1 MNLYF
6 VINREQ
12 LESGIHPQ
20 KKLLSEL
27 STREKIPMSHRNY
40 FIPFSLFMQPIG
52 SGFLFG
58 RKWNLPWR
66 SEVPGYKV
74 HRAITLALLFVL
86 QIEGRIRPACKWGQI
101 IVWSEC
107 FLIKTAILSLT
118 SSCSCEHESISPFSA
133 RNLKMMLKSKQ
144 VKGIH
149 KETQGTSLFVSMS
162 WVSSLNV
169 LIKASVYQVFMW
181 DVWFPPFELMCSIV
195 KCPWPVKNSTKVITA
210 WSTELQS
217 SVISWRTGG

>member
-40 FIPFSLFMQPIG
+40 FILFSLFMQPIG

-74 HRAITLALLFVL
+74 PRAIKLVLLFAL
-86 QIEGRIRPACKWGQI
+86 QIEGRIGPACKWGQI
-101 IVWSEC
+101 RVWSEC

-118 SSCSCEHESISPFSA
+118 SSCSWEHESISPFST

-144 VKGIH
+144 VKGWH
-149 KETQGTSLFVSMS
+149 KETQGTRFVSMS

-195 KCPWPVKNSTKVITA
+195 KCPWPA
-210 WSTELQS
+210 WPTELQS
-217 SVISWRTGG
+217 SVIFWRTGG